1 MNAKWAAGNWATP
14 PHGEFGDK
22 QLNLKAYRDF
32 VGEVTSETSD
42 NLEAMIF
49 RLKELEGEWHLNTP
63 LLLTSAIGLSGEVGE
78 FNEIVKKLI
87 FHGKEMNAEVQDH
100 MIKELGD
107 IAWYFMNMCR
117 AIGVDMEEVIEY
129 NVKKLKK
136 RYPGGEF
143 DVYQSNNKA
152 KGDI

>member
-1 MNAKWAAGNWATP
+1 MNAKWAMP
-14 PHGEFGDK
+14 PHGQFLDK

-32 VGEVTSETSD
+32 VGEVTSDTSD

-87 FHGKEMNAEVQDH
+87 FHGKEMNADVQDH

-117 AIGVDMEEVIEY
+117 AIGVDMEDVIEY

-152 KGDI
+152 EGDI

>member
-1 MNAKWAAGNWATP
+1 M
-14 PHGEFGDK
+14 
-22 QLNLKAYRDF
+22 
-32 VGEVTSETSD
+32 V
-42 NLEAMIF
+42 
-49 RLKELEGEWHLNTP
+49 
-63 LLLTSAIGLSGEVGE
+63 
-78 FNEIVKKLI
+78 
-87 FHGKEMNAEVQDH
+87 
-100 MIKELGD
+100 KELGD

>member
-1 MNAKWAAGNWATP
+1 MNAKWAMP
-14 PHGEFGDK
+14 PHGQFLDK

-100 MIKELGD
+100 MVKELGD

-117 AIGVDMEEVIEY
+117 AIGVDMDEVIEK
-129 NVKKLKK
+129 NVDKLKK

-143 DVYQSNNKA
+143 DIYQSNNKVE
-152 KGDI
+152 GDI

>member
-1 MNAKWAAGNWATP
+1 MNAKWASGPWVP
-14 PHGEFGDK
+14 EDK
-22 QLNLKAYRDF
+22 KQINLKAYRDF
-32 VGEVTSETSD
+32 VGEVTSDTSD
-42 NLEAMIF
+42 SLEAMIF
-49 RLKELEGEWHLNTP
+49 RLQELEGSWHLNTP

-87 FHGKEMNAEVQDH
+87 FHGKEMNADVQDH
-100 MIKELGD
+100 MVKELGD

-117 AIGVDMEEVIEY
+117 AIGVDMEDVIEY

-152 KGDI
+152 DGDI

>member
-1 MNAKWAAGNWATP
+1 MNAKWAMP
-14 PHGEFGDK
+14 PHGQFLDK

-32 VGEVTSETSD
+32 VGEVTSDTSD

-107 IAWYFMNMCR
+107 IAWYFMNTCR
-117 AIGVDMEEVIEY
+117 AIGVDMDEVIEK
-129 NVKKLKK
+129 NVDKLKK

-143 DVYQSNNKA
+143 DVYKSNNKA
-152 KGDI
+152 EGDI

>member
-1 MNAKWAAGNWATP
+1 
-14 PHGEFGDK
+14 
-22 QLNLKAYRDF
+22 
-32 VGEVTSETSD
+32 
-42 NLEAMIF
+42 MIF
-49 RLKELEGEWHLNTP
+49 RLQELEGSWHLNTP

-100 MIKELGD
+100 MVKELGD

>member
-1 MNAKWAAGNWATP
+1 MNAKWAMP
-14 PHGEFGDK
+14 PHGQFLDK

-32 VGEVTSETSD
+32 VGEVTSDTSD

-107 IAWYFMNMCR
+107 IIWYFMNTCR
-117 AIGVDMEEVIEY
+117 AIGVDMDEVIEK
-129 NVKKLKK
+129 NVNKLKK

-143 DVYQSNNKA
+143 DVYKSNNKA
-152 KGDI
+152 EGDI